1 MLEDVR
7 QKRPQEENSEPV
19 RAVVRLLVQVR
30 IHEGSQ
36 LVLLEI
42 LPKLFRRLRDLP
54 IMVAGQPE
62 DGSGPVT
69 LPTQPSRERINTRHQ
84 FQRLR
89 PGGHEV
95 PWGLQN
101 RLARIIRPEDGH
113 TVMLAADHGYFLGP
127 THKLEIPRKTLE
139 PLLPFADAVMVTR
152 GVVRTSIDPGANVP
166 IVLRVSGG
174 ASVLNEDLSNEKVTT
189 SMKEAVRLNASA
201 VALSIFVGAAHE
213 HDSLVNLGKLVDEG
227 EEVGIPV
234 LAVTAVGKELEKRD
248 ARYLG
253 LACRIA
259 AEFGAHFVKTYFCDD
274 FSKVVESCPVPLVV
288 AGGPKLETELDALE
302 LAYESIQEGARGVD
316 MGRNIW
322 QSSNPV
328 GMIRGIRA
336 IVHERAT
343 PKEALDLVKGAKPK
357 K

>member
-1 MLEDVR
+1 M
-7 QKRPQEENSEPV
+7 
-19 RAVVRLLVQVR
+19 
-30 IHEGSQ
+30 
-36 LVLLEI
+36 
-42 LPKLFRRLRDLP
+42 
-54 IMVAGQPE
+54 
-62 DGSGPVT
+62 T
-69 LPTQPSRERINTRHQ
+69 
-84 FQRLR
+84 
-89 PGGHEV
+89 
-95 PWGLQN
+95 WGLQN
-101 RLARIIRPEDGH
+101 RLARIIRPTDGH

-152 GVVRTSIDPGANVP
+152 GVVRTSIDPGADVP

-213 HDSLVNLGKLVDEG
+213 HDSLVNLGK
-227 EEVGIPV
+227 
-234 LAVTAVGKELEKRD
+234 
-248 ARYLG
+248 
-253 LACRIA
+253 
-259 AEFGAHFVKTYFCDD
+259 
-274 FSKVVESCPVPLVV
+274 VVESCPVPLVV

-302 LAYESIQEGARGVD
+302 LAYEAIQEGAHGVD

-336 IVHERAT
+336 IVHEGST
-343 PKEALDLVKGAKPK
+343 PKEALDLVKGGKPTK
-357 K
+357 